1 MLTILS
7 NEHFVITQKLA
18 VAIGTFDG
26 VHKGHREIIHKL
38 RQIAAEKKLGSCILT
53 FEPHP
58 RIVLGKSVELLTTM
72 DEKTAI
78 LESFRIDLF
87 VAFPFSGNFSQ
98 LTPEEYIR
106 EFLFKKM
113 NAGHLMVGYDHR
125 FGKNR
130 CGDVVHLK
138 EMAEK
143 NHVGL
148 TVVDA
153 VMDGEIA
160 ISSTRI
166 RNFLKG
172 GNLPEAN
179 RLLGYNYILSGY
191 VIHGENRGKKIGF
204 PTANLSVSENKLIPP
219 KGVYAC
225 LADVYPNLNAVPS
238 AVNIGINPTFN
249 TKGSVK
255 IEAHLLAENLPD
267 LYGKKLT
274 LHFVRKIRDEV
285 KFSNPDELKQRIRED
300 IEICKD
306 ILLK

>member
-1 MLTILS
+1 MLTILCK
-7 NEHFVITQKLA
+7 EHFVITRKLA

-26 VHKGHREIIHKL
+26 VHQGHQEIIHKL
-38 RQIAAEKKLGSCILT
+38 RQIADEKKMGSCILT

-58 RIVLGKSVELLTTM
+58 RIVLGKNVELLTTM

-78 LESFRIDLF
+78 LESFQIDLF
-87 VAFPFSGNFSQ
+87 VAFPFSGSFSQ
-98 LTPEEYIR
+98 LAPTEYIR

-125 FGKNR
+125 FGKDR
-130 CGDVVHLK
+130 SGDVLILK

-153 VMDGEIA
+153 VMDGAIA

-166 RNFLKG
+166 RNFLKE

-179 RLLGYNYILSGY
+179 RLLGYNYILSGN

-204 PTANLSVSENKLIPP
+204 PTANLSVSENKLIPS

-225 LADVYPNLNAVPS
+225 FADVYPNLKGIPA

-249 TKGSVK
+249 TGNSIKV
-255 IEAHLLAENLPD
+255 EAHLLAENMPD

-285 KFSNPDELKQRIRED
+285 KFSNPDELKQRIKED
-300 IEICKD
+300 IEICKEV
-306 ILLK
+306 LSK

>member
-1 MLTILS
+1 MLTILCK
-7 NEHFVITQKLA
+7 EHFVITRKLA

-26 VHKGHREIIHKL
+26 IHLGHQVIIQNL
-38 RQIAAEKKLGSCILT
+38 RQIATEKKLGSCILT

-58 RIVLGKSVELLTTM
+58 RIVLGKKVELLTSI
-72 DEKTAI
+72 DEKIEI
-78 LESFRIDLF
+78 LQNFNIDLF
-87 VAFPFSGNFSQ
+87 VAYPFSESFS
-98 LTPEEYIR
+98 LLNPLEYIR

-125 FGKNR
+125 FGKDR
-130 CGDVVHLK
+130 SGDVGLLK
-138 EMAEK
+138 ETAEK
-143 NHVGL
+143 HEVGL

-166 RNFLKG
+166 RNFLKE

-179 RLLGYNYILSGY
+179 RLLGYNYMLSGY

-225 LADVYPNLNAVPS
+225 LADVYPNFKAVPA
-238 AVNIGINPTFN
+238 AVNIGTNPTFN
-249 TKGSVK
+249 TGNAIKV
-255 IEAHLLAENLPD
+255 EAHLLTENLPD

-285 KFSNPDELKQRIRED
+285 KFSNPDELKQRIKED
-300 IEICKD
+300 IEICKEV
-306 ILLK
+306 LLK